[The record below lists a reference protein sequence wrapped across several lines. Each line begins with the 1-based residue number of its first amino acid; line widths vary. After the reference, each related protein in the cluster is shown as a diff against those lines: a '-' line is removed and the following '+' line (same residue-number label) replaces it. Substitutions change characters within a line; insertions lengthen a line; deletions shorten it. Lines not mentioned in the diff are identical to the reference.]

1 MPGIPGIGSRD
12 GTLPTVQR
20 AARTG
25 IVWLMAMSLCLVLA
39 GDCSAYSVLSHEAI
53 IDAVWTSQ
61 IKPLLRKR
69 YPNAT
74 REDLREAHAYAYGG
88 SIIQDLGYYPY
99 GDKLFSDLTHYVR
112 SGDFVEALLR
122 DAQDIREY
130 AFAIGAMSHYAA
142 DNEGHMLAV
151 NRAVPILYPELARKY
166 GSVMTFEDSPLAHV
180 KTEFGFDVLEVAKG
194 RFAPDAYH
202 DFIGFEVARP
212 LLERA
217 FRETYGLELNTV
229 LKHETKAIES
239 YRHDISKVIPR
250 ATKVAWQIRRKDIQ
264 QDLPGMTRNKF
275 LYNISRAGYEK
286 NWGKDYR
293 RPNFAE
299 KFFAFIFRLIPKI
312 GPLKIL
318 KFRTPTP
325 QTEQLFEKSFN
336 TTLDRFRGLLAE
348 LDKGSVSVPNDN
360 IDVGVKTPPGAY
372 HLNDDTYAELLQ
384 RLANQKFAGVTPELR
399 ANILRFYADPSAPNA
414 AKRSH
419 RRWAR
424 VQREL
429 IQLRSVTPTQL
440 AAAHGPAI
448 Q

>member
-1 MPGIPGIGSRD
+1 MRP
-12 GTLPTVQR
+12 
-20 AARTG
+20 AARIG
-25 IVWLMAMSLCLVLA
+25 IVWLIVMSLCIGLPM
-39 GDCSAYSVLSHEAI
+39 DCRAYSVLSHEAI
-53 IDAVWTSQ
+53 IDAVWRSN
-61 IKPLLRKR
+61 IVPLLRKR

-74 REDLREAHAYAYGG
+74 REDLRQAHAYAYGG

-151 NRAVPILYPELARKY
+151 NRAVPMLYPELERKY
-166 GSVMTFEDSPLAHV
+166 GTVVTFEDSPLAHV
-180 KTEFGFDVLEVAKG
+180 KTEFGFDVLEVAKE

-202 DFIGFEVARP
+202 DFIGFAVARP

-217 FRETYGLELNTV
+217 FQETYGLELTAV
-229 LKHETKAIES
+229 LEHERKAIES
-239 YRHDISKVIPR
+239 YRHDISTVIPR
-250 ATKVAWQIRRKDIQ
+250 ATKVAWQLRQKDIQ
-264 QDLPGMTRNKF
+264 QDVPGITRDKF
-275 LYNISRAGYEK
+275 LYNISRASYEK
-286 NWGKDYR
+286 YWGNDYR
-293 RPNFAE
+293 RPNFAD

-325 QTEQLFEKSFN
+325 QTEQLFEGSFN
-336 TTLDRFRGLLAE
+336 ATLDRFRGLLAE
-348 LDKGSVSVPNDN
+348 LDKGNVSLPNDN
-360 IDVGVKTPPGAY
+360 IDVGSVTPPGDY
-372 HLNDDTYAELLQ
+372 HLNDYTYAQLLGL
-384 RLANQKFAGVTPELR
+384 LAKEKFVGVTPELR

-414 AKRSH
+414 TKRSA

-429 IQLRSVTPTQL
+429 DQLRSIAPVQQ
-440 AAAHGPAI
+440 AAGSNPAI
-448 Q
+448 H